1 MSMSAKSPLIPVLA
15 RRIRA
20 LSWLGLATAL
30 AILCA
35 FIAQWQRGASGE
47 SDFRPVRMFP
57 ALEKE
62 MDRVTRIEV
71 QAKTGAFSI
80 VREGDGKWILPDKGN
95 YRADFNQVRRT
106 VIGLSGLELVEKRT
120 ARPEWHDRL
129 GLGPPQDSG
138 AGAVITLKGAASE
151 TLASLIIG
159 DTVEGAASGGRQA
172 IYVRKPD
179 DPQTF
184 VARGSFEAVIDAAR
198 WLDKSFIDFARDR
211 IKAVSMKPFQGP
223 AYTLTRATA
232 DTANFAIVERLPAG
246 RSLRSAE
253 EPNGVGNALIG
264 MSFTDVVPQ
273 REIDFSKAARASFQ
287 TFDGMALN
295 IVIAQRDKDF
305 WIAFDAVEIPQA
317 APATSGKETGL
328 KPNIAAEVAELNAM
342 GKGRA
347 FKVARFKGTLLT
359 TPLEALLNLR

>member
-20 LSWLGLATAL
+20 LSWLGLATAI

-35 FIAQWQRGASGE
+35 ILAEWQRSASGE
-47 SDFRPVRMFP
+47 ADFRPMRMFP
-57 ALEKE
+57 ALEKN
-62 MDRVTRIEV
+62 MDRVARIEV
-71 QAKTGAFSI
+71 QAKAGAFSI
-80 VREGDGKWILPDKGN
+80 VRAADGKWILPDKGD

-106 VIGLSGLELVEKRT
+106 VIGLSGLELVEERT

-129 GLGPPQDSG
+129 GLGPPKESG
-138 AGAVITLKGAASE
+138 AGTVLTLKDAANE

-159 DTVEGAASGGRQA
+159 DTVEGAAAGSRQA

-184 VARGSFEAVIDAAR
+184 VARGSLEVVPDPAR
-198 WLDKSFIDFARDR
+198 WLDTSFIDFPRDR
-211 IKAVSMKPFQGP
+211 IRAVSMKPFQGP
-223 AYTLTRATA
+223 AYTLTRPTA
-232 DTANFAIVERLPAG
+232 ETDNFAVVERLPPG
-246 RSLRSAE
+246 RALRSAE

-273 REIDFSKAARASFQ
+273 REIDFSRPARASFQ

-305 WIAFDAVEIPQA
+305 WIAFDAVEMPQA
-317 APATSGKETGL
+317 ASPATGSKAGL
-328 KPNIAAEVAELNAM
+328 KPNISAEVAELNAM
-342 GKGRA
+342 GRGRA

-359 TPLEALLNLR
+359 TPLEALLKLR